1 VSAKRQRYAPHGT
14 LALAPRAFGLVFDLE
29 DGIDDAASCEFEE
42 GGIAVIDVRG
52 PLMHHSEWFFDSY
65 DAIKHRVH
73 EALERSPTAIVLS
86 IDSPGGLVSGAFD
99 TARELRMM
107 TEEAGVEL
115 VAHVAGQATSA
126 AYALATAATRIN
138 VSESAML
145 GSIGVIDTLVDV
157 TAQNASF
164 GINVA
169 LVTSGARKSDGNPSI
184 EITEEALA
192 ATQERVDDLAEMFFA
207 LVVEHGW
214 ASSVDELRA
223 LDAGIVH
230 GADAVRIGLATEI
243 ATLDETVGFIR
254 SGVARSSASEA
265 QATERMETMK
275 EDAIAALR
283 KMAEGDD
290 EEEAKLARA
299 ALAAM
304 GEEDP
309 PEGDDDKPEGD
320 DDKPD
325 EDDDKPEAKAAE
337 DDPGEPGE
345 RGEDDKSASAMA
357 LRALA
362 EVHNL
367 KAGIKAEKI
376 DAERSS
382 LLASRPDFAPELVD
396 VLRSAPMAM
405 VRKTCKTLKRGPAR
419 ADRVA
424 AAATATATVRG
435 EGQGGDNAPRLSM
448 EEKSALDLAM
458 GLSEMSSETVH
469 TSNRMSFGVH
479 RPASTKGK

>member
-1 VSAKRQRYAPHGT
+1 
-14 LALAPRAFGLVFDLE
+14 
-29 DGIDDAASCEFEE
+29 
-42 GGIAVIDVRG
+42 
-52 PLMHHSEWFFDSY
+52 
-65 DAIKHRVH
+65 
-73 EALERSPTAIVLS
+73 
-86 IDSPGGLVSGAFD
+86 
-99 TARELRMM
+99 
-107 TEEAGVEL
+107 
-115 VAHVAGQATSA
+115 
-126 AYALATAATRIN
+126 
-138 VSESAML
+138 
-145 GSIGVIDTLVDV
+145 
-157 TAQNASF
+157 
-164 GINVA
+164 
-169 LVTSGARKSDGNPSI
+169 
-184 EITEEALA
+184 
-192 ATQERVDDLAEMFFA
+192 
-207 LVVEHGW
+207 
-214 ASSVDELRA
+214 
-223 LDAGIVH
+223 
-230 GADAVRIGLATEI
+230 
-243 ATLDETVGFIR
+243 
-254 SGVARSSASEA
+254 
-265 QATERMETMK
+265 
-275 EDAIAALR
+275 
-283 KMAEGDD
+283 
-290 EEEAKLARA
+290 
-299 ALAAM
+299 M

-320 DDKPD
+320 DDKP
-325 EDDDKPEAKAAE
+325 EGDDDKPDE
-337 DDPGEPGE
+337 
-345 RGEDDKSASAMA
+345 EDDKSASAMA